1 MIIFMFNTGF
11 KVNKVLLTNFL
22 ASSLVFGGF
31 MLEGNIKTV
40 VLDAGLFA
48 LSGSVTN
55 WLAIYMLFDRV
66 PGFYGSGVIPL
77 RFEEFKTGI
86 RHLIMAEFFNRSDF
100 GAFFSQGGS
109 VQRNLGDKLSN
120 IADGLELEEAFNSL
134 LDVIM
139 NSSFGSMLGML
150 GGRDALIPLRE
161 PFIERM
167 KGYLNEELSNPGFR
181 QILED
186 SIKTTFDDSS
196 VREKLASLID
206 ARLDEMTPEMV
217 KNIIQEMI
225 RKHLGWLVVWGAVF
239 GGVIGVTLS
248 LLQLLA

>member
-1 MIIFMFNTGF
+1 MFNTEF
-11 KVNKVLLTNFL
+11 KVNKVFVTNLL
-22 ASSLVFGGF
+22 ASSLVFIGF
-31 MLEGNIKTV
+31 LLEGDIKSV
-40 VLDAGLFA
+40 VLDAGFFA
-48 LSGSVTN
+48 LSGSITN

-77 RFEEFKTGI
+77 RFEEFKIGI
-86 RHLIMAEFFNRSDF
+86 RHLIMAEFFDRSDL
-100 GAFFSQGGS
+100 GIFFSQEGS
-109 VQRNLGDKLSN
+109 VQRDLGDKLSN
-120 IADGLELEEAFNSL
+120 IADGLELEDAFNSL

-167 KGYLNEELSNPGFR
+167 KGFLNKELGDPKF
-181 QILED
+181 QQ
-186 SIKTTFDDSS
+186 SIKESIKSSFNDSS
-196 VREKLASLID
+196 MREKLAALID
-206 ARLDEMTPEMV
+206 ARLNEMTPEMV
-217 KNIIQEMI
+217 KNIIQNMI

-239 GGVIGVTLS
+239 GGLIGVTLS